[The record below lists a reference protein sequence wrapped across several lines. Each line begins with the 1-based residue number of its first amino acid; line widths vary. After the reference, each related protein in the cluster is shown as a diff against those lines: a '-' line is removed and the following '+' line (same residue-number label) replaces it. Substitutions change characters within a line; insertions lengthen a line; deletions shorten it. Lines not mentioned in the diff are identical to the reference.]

1 MIIFVSLNRLSINF
15 NNSDMVGIFLMGKE
29 EAFFMT
35 ISLSTLR
42 MKCTAMPPKMS
53 GKEPDVIVTNTQIL
67 ECIRGSYKVY
77 EHCSAEKAA
86 RSLQVLP

>member
-1 MIIFVSLNRLSINF
+1 MTIYVSLNRLSINF
-15 NNSDMVGIFLMGKE
+15 NNSDMIGIFLTGKE

-53 GKEPDVIVTNTQIL
+53 GKEPDVIVTNIQTL
-67 ECIRGSYKVY
+67 EYIRGNCKVFKLL
-77 EHCSAEKAA
+77 SAEKAA
-86 RSLQVLP
+86 RSL